1 MTNSSG
7 APTRPLDRRLGLRD
21 GVALGLA
28 AMIGAGLFSAFAP
41 AAASAGR
48 WLALAVVIAA
58 AVASANAHSMA
69 RLAARYPHS
78 GGAYVYGRE
87 RLGVPWGHLAG
98 WAFVVGKVASCAAM
112 AMTLAVHVWPN
123 FAKPIAVVVVLAV
136 LALNL
141 QGVQRS
147 ARVAFG
153 IVALVMALVVTFGLV
168 MLVAPPV
175 TVDTPP
181 PAAPGSGTVIGVI
194 QGAGFLFFAFA
205 GYARVATLG
214 EEITDPRR
222 TIPRA
227 IGIALVI
234 VLALY
239 TLVAVALTS
248 SLGAGWVAAREAPLA
263 EAAEISSWP
272 WLGPA
277 LRVAAVLA
285 AGGALLALVLG
296 ASRTLL
302 AMARDRHLPPA
313 LAVVDGPH
321 GTPRRAEAVIA
332 GLVIMLIVL
341 VDLRGAIGFSSFL
354 VLTYYAIANASALT
368 LERRPAAKIVPT
380 LGLVACVVVAVL
392 MPWQSVV
399 AGVVILSIGAFIGWA
414 RYTTREGPD
423 A

>member
-7 APTRPLDRRLGLRD
+7 APPRPLDRRLGLWD

-48 WLALAVVIAA
+48 WLVLAVVIAA
-58 AVASANAHSMA
+58 LVASANAHSMA
-69 RLAARYPHS
+69 RLAARYPDS

-98 WAFVVGKVASCAAM
+98 WAFVVGKTASCAAM
-112 AMTLAVHVWPN
+112 AMTLAVHVWPT
-123 FAKPIAVVVVLAV
+123 FAKPVAVLAVLAV

-141 QGVQRS
+141 QGVHRS
-147 ARVAFG
+147 ARAALG
-153 IVALVMALVVTFGLV
+153 IVALVVALVVTFGIV

-175 TVDTPP
+175 TIDEPP
-181 PAAPGSGTVIGVI
+181 PALPGSGTFTGVI

-214 EEITDPRR
+214 EEITEPRR

-227 IGIALVI
+227 IGIALVT

-239 TLVAVALTS
+239 VLIAVALTS

-263 EAAEISSWP
+263 EAAEISHWP

-277 LRVAAVLA
+277 LRIAAVLA

-296 ASRTLL
+296 ASRTLM
-302 AMARDRHLPPA
+302 AMARDRHLPPT

-321 GTPRRAEAVIA
+321 GTPRRAEALIA
-332 GLVIMLIVL
+332 GLVIVLIVL
-341 VDLRGAIGFSSFL
+341 VDLRGAIAFSSFFVL
-354 VLTYYAIANASALT
+354 VYYAIANASAWT
-368 LERRPAAKIVPT
+368 LEGGPAAKVVPT
-380 LGLVACVVVAVL
+380 LGLVACIGVAFL
-392 MPWQSVV
+392 LPWQAVV
-399 AGVVILSIGAFIGWA
+399 AGALVLGLGAFIGWA
-414 RYTTREGPD
+414 RYTTREHHD
-423 A
+423 T

>member
-48 WLALAVVIAA
+48 WLVLAVVVAALVAA
-58 AVASANAHSMA
+58 ANASSMA
-69 RLAARYPHS
+69 RLAARYPDS

-87 RLGVPWGHLAG
+87 RLGLPWGHLAG

-123 FAKPIAVVVVLAV
+123 FAKPIAVVAVLAV

-141 QGVQRS
+141 QGVHRS
-147 ARVAFG
+147 ARVALG
-153 IVALVMALVVTFGLV
+153 IVAFAVALVVTFGAV
-168 MLVAPPV
+168 MLIAPPV

-181 PAAPGSGTVIGVI
+181 PAVPGSGTPLGVL

-227 IGIALVI
+227 IGIALAI

-239 TLVAVALTS
+239 VLVAVALTS
-248 SLGAGWVAAREAPLA
+248 SLGSGWVAAREAPLA
-263 EAAEISSWP
+263 EAAEISAWP

-277 LRVAAVLA
+277 LRVAAILA

-296 ASRTLL
+296 ASRTLM
-302 AMARDRHLPPA
+302 AMARDRHLPPV
-313 LAVVDGPH
+313 LATVDGPH
-321 GTPRRAEAVIA
+321 RTPRRAEAVIA
-332 GLVIMLIVL
+332 GLVIVLIVL
-341 VDLRGAIGFSSFL
+341 VDLRGAIAFSSFL
-354 VLTYYAIANASALT
+354 VLTYYAIANASAWT
-368 LERRPAAKIVPT
+368 LEGRAATKVVPT
-380 LGLVACVVVAVL
+380 LGLVACIGIAFL
-392 MPWQSVV
+392 LPWQPVV
-399 AGVVILSIGAFIGWA
+399 AGVAVLAFGAFIGWA
-414 RYTTREGPD
+414 RYTTREHPD

>member
-7 APTRPLDRRLGLRD
+7 APTRPLDRRQGLWYA
-21 GVALGLA
+21 VALGLA
-28 AMIGAGLFSAFAP
+28 AMIGAGLFSTFAP

-48 WLALAVVIAA
+48 WLVLAVVIAA
-58 AVASANAHSMA
+58 GVAGVNAHSVA
-69 RLAARYPHS
+69 RLTARYPDS

-87 RLGVPWGHLAG
+87 RLGLAWGHLAG
-98 WAFVVGKVASCAAM
+98 WAIVVGTIAACAAM
-112 AMTLAVHVWPN
+112 AMTLAVHVWPG
-123 FAKPIAVVVVLAV
+123 FAKPIAVLAVVAV
-136 LALNL
+136 LALNV
-141 QGVQRS
+141 QGVHRS
-147 ARVAFG
+147 ARMAFG
-153 IVALVMALVVTFGLV
+153 IVALVVTLVVVFGIV
-168 MLVAPPV
+168 MLLAPAV

-181 PAAPGSGTVIGVI
+181 PAVPGSGSPPGVI
-194 QGAGFLFFAFA
+194 RGAGFMFFAFV
-205 GYARVATLG
+205 GYAQVATLG
-214 EEITDPRR
+214 EQITDPRR

-227 IGIALVI
+227 IGIALAI

-239 TLVAVALTS
+239 ALVAVALTN

-263 EAAEISSWP
+263 EAAEISAWP

-296 ASRTLL
+296 ASRALL

-332 GLVIMLIVL
+332 ALVIVLIVL
-341 VDLRGAIGFSSFL
+341 IDLRGAIGLSSFL
-354 VLTYYAIANASALT
+354 VLTYYAIANASAWT
-368 LERRPAAKIVPT
+368 LERRPSAKIVPT
-380 LGLVACVVVAVL
+380 LGLVACVVVAL
-392 MPWQSVV
+392 LLPWQSVV
-399 AGVVILSIGAFIGWA
+399 AGVVILAVGAFVGWA
-414 RYTTREGPD
+414 RYTTREGRD

>member
-48 WLALAVVIAA
+48 WLVLAVVVAALVAA
-58 AVASANAHSMA
+58 ANASSMA
-69 RLAARYPHS
+69 RLAARYPDS

-87 RLGVPWGHLAG
+87 RLGLPWGHLAG
-98 WAFVVGKVASCAAM
+98 WAFVVGKTASCAAM
-112 AMTLAVHVWPN
+112 AMTLAVHVWPT
-123 FAKPIAVVVVLAV
+123 FAKPIAVLAVLAV

-141 QGVQRS
+141 QGVHRS
-147 ARVAFG
+147 ARVALG
-153 IVALVMALVVTFGLV
+153 IVALVVALVVTFGAV
-168 MLVAPPV
+168 MLFAPPV

-181 PAAPGSGTVIGVI
+181 PAVPGSGTPTGVL

-227 IGIALVI
+227 IGIALLV

-239 TLVAVALTS
+239 VLVAVALTS

-263 EAAEISSWP
+263 EAAEISAWP

-277 LRVAAVLA
+277 LRVAAILA

-296 ASRTLL
+296 ASRTLM
-302 AMARDRHLPPA
+302 AMARDRHLPPL
-313 LAVVDGPH
+313 LAIVDGPH
-321 GTPRRAEAVIA
+321 HTPRRAEAVVA
-332 GLVIMLIVL
+332 GLVIVLIVL
-341 VDLRGAIGFSSFL
+341 VDLRGAIAFSSFL
-354 VLTYYAIANASALT
+354 VLTYYAIANASAWT
-368 LERRPAAKIVPT
+368 LEGRAVTKVVPT
-380 LGLVACVVVAVL
+380 LGLLACVGIAVLLPWEAVAAGVAVL
-392 MPWQSVV
+392 
-399 AGVVILSIGAFIGWA
+399 ALGAFIGWA
-414 RYTTREGPD
+414 RYTTREHPD

>member
-7 APTRPLDRRLGLRD
+7 APTRPLDRRLGLGD
-21 GVALGLA
+21 AVALGLA
-28 AMIGAGLFSAFAP
+28 AMIGAGLFGAFAP

-48 WLALAVVIAA
+48 WLALAVVLAA
-58 AVASANAHSMA
+58 LVAAANAHSMA
-69 RLAARYPHS
+69 RLAARYPDS

-87 RLGVPWGHLAG
+87 RLGLPWGHLAG

-112 AMTLAVHVWPN
+112 AMTLALHVWPDL
-123 FAKPIAVVVVLAV
+123 AKPIAVVVVLAV

-141 QGVQRS
+141 QGVHRS
-147 ARVAFG
+147 ARVASG
-153 IVALVMALVVTFGLV
+153 IVALVIGLVVVFGIV

-175 TVDTPP
+175 TLDEPP
-181 PAAPGSGTVIGVI
+181 PAAPGSGTPLGVI

-214 EEITDPRR
+214 EEVVDPRR

-227 IGIALVI
+227 IGIALAV

-239 TLVAVALTS
+239 ALVAVALTN
-248 SLGAGWVAAREAPLA
+248 SLGAGWVAARNAPLA

-277 LRVAAVLA
+277 LRVAAILA

-296 ASRTLL
+296 ASRTLM

-313 LAVVDGPH
+313 LAVIDGPH
-321 GTPRRAEAVIA
+321 HTPRRAETLIA
-332 GLVIMLIVL
+332 GLVIVLIVL

-354 VLTYYAIANASALT
+354 VLTYYAIANASAWT
-368 LERRPAAKIVPT
+368 LGSGPTSRVVPT
-380 LGLVACVVVAVL
+380 LGLVACLVVAL
-392 MPWQSVV
+392 LLPWQSVV
-399 AGVVILSIGAFIGWA
+399 AGVVVLAVGAFVGWA
-414 RYTTREGPD
+414 RYTTREGRST
-423 A
+423 